1 MLSSPRSE
9 STKCGLVGGSCGM
22 KMSPELVSRG
32 MMFTGIVRQTT
43 RSFEQCF
50 TSFYSTRRP
59 SRIQILRPAPLVVPF
74 RSLTT
79 HKPLVGITVS
89 GIGPMTYKGS
99 GLVDHVYFHSKKVC
113 IDLENTLMHNAQS
126 RQLASTSHQSRQTV
140 IRHHITNAVMYLP
153 HTTMYH
159 KPRARRRG
167 HTGIQDSE
175 EVRDPPRTGA
185 SRSG

>member
-1 MLSSPRSE
+1 M
-9 STKCGLVGGSCGM
+9 
-22 KMSPELVSRG
+22 
-32 MMFTGIVRQTT
+32 
-43 RSFEQCF
+43 
-50 TSFYSTRRP
+50 
-59 SRIQILRPAPLVVPF
+59 A
-74 RSLTT
+74 
-79 HKPLVGITVS
+79 
-89 GIGPMTYKGS
+89 YKGS

-185 SRSG
+185 SAPANSPEIAPLILSCLLLQIINRIRNSSYITLQHSHDQGEKYKNSLGYLQ